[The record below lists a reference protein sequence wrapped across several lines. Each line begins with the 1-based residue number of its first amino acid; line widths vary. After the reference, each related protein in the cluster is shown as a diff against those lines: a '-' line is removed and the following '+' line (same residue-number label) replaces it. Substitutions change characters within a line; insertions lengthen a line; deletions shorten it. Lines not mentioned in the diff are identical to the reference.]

1 MTSSLRVRQSAATVS
16 GSWVGTVKGT
26 DAFVAVVVFAKATG
40 GKHAVLAYVC
50 DSKKIAEWFR
60 GSTSDGGFSLT
71 SSGGYRLA
79 VTVTTSKE
87 GSQPRTLLLVS
98 DSALAASYR
107 LIATQPHQWVF
118 VRLRG
123 VTETH
128 GSIYGGSHHLLVQQ
142 ILEIRP
148 VRRGE
153 CQRVVA
159 PVPL

>member
-1 MTSSLRVRQSAATVS
+1 MRLLPLALISGLVVACRQPLEVR
-16 GSWVGTVKGT
+16 GL
-26 DAFVAVVVFAKATG
+26 FV
-40 GKHAVLAYVC
+40 
-50 DSKKIAEWFR
+50 
-60 GSTSDGGFSLT
+60 SDGQGALVSCDE
-71 SSGGYRLA
+71 R
-79 VTVTTSKE
+79 
-87 GSQPRTLLLVS
+87 QTLLLIS
-98 DSALAASYR
+98 DSALAADYR
-107 LIATQPHQWVF
+107 QIATQPHQWLF

>member
-1 MTSSLRVRQSAATVS
+1 VISGLLVACRPQIEVRGLYVS
-16 GSWVGTVKGT
+16 DDPGALLS
-26 DAFVAVVVFAKATG
+26 
-40 GKHAVLAYVC
+40 C
-50 DSKKIAEWFR
+50 D
-60 GSTSDGGFSLT
+60 
-71 SSGGYRLA
+71 
-79 VTVTTSKE
+79 
-87 GSQPRTLLLVS
+87 QPKTLLLVA

-153 CQRVVA
+153 CQRVTA

>member
-1 MTSSLRVRQSAATVS
+1 MDLSHGEVVRRRRSRAVS
-16 GSWVGTVKGT
+16 
-26 DAFVAVVVFAKATG
+26 
-40 GKHAVLAYVC
+40 
-50 DSKKIAEWFR
+50 
-60 GSTSDGGFSLT
+60 
-71 SSGGYRLA
+71 LA
-79 VTVTTSKE
+79 VISGLLVACR
-87 GSQPRTLLLVS
+87 QPLEVRGLYVSDDPGALVSCDAQQTLLLVS

-107 LIATQPHQWVF
+107 HIATQPHQWVF

-153 CQRVVA
+153 CQRVAA

>member
-1 MTSSLRVRQSAATVS
+1 MRSLCFVVLSGLLVACRQQLEVR
-16 GSWVGTVKGT
+16 G
-26 DAFVAVVVFAKATG
+26 
-40 GKHAVLAYVC
+40 LYV
-50 DSKKIAEWFR
+50 
-60 GSTSDGGFSLT
+60 SDGQGALVSCDE
-71 SSGGYRLA
+71 R
-79 VTVTTSKE
+79 
-87 GSQPRTLLLVS
+87 QTLLLVS
-98 DSALAASYR
+98 DSALAENYR
-107 LIATQPHQWVF
+107 HIATQPHQWLF